1 MLSIPLNPISIFKYL
16 LNLKKNYPKGYNEF
30 LKYAELYDLL
40 CKEYN
45 LERKDYPDPQYLL
58 RKDIDY
64 TKLRLKPLIE
74 EQSDPDYIS
83 VLLCTFFQEYKL
95 MYPHAWQAI
104 LALCEKENLFEI
116 KSKENYALS
125 GYKKVEN
132 FVSKLMYLKM
142 DYPSFFC
149 KAIKILQIKDVLE
162 ARRFEISV
170 KRVATEKKMY
180 YHNLNYDSMVKEIL
194 DFVEEIKSKPQL
206 FIHLRKVIEACPLFE
221 LKFCGLEYYN
231 ILSKIDYYK
240 TVTKFTAEDMVQARN
255 KQIFLDGIYL
265 FLNNATSPEG
275 ERDLGIS
282 LCSSAILRL
291 NPLLFNEFLYFGGV
305 LDLFTIEEENT
316 NIELTIGK
324 FIHLLDNEI
333 DSDVELYLWLM
344 IKFKKKNLK
353 KYNELLIYLDESK
366 TIKLIKRRDSKY
378 SLYTII
384 NDILLLLKNL

>member
-40 CKEYN
+40 CKEDN

-58 RKDIDY
+58 RKDINY

-83 VLLCTFFQEYKL
+83 LLLCMFFQEYKL

-125 GYKKVEN
+125 SYKKVEN
-132 FVSKLMYLKM
+132 FVGKLMYLKM

-170 KRVATEKKMY
+170 KRDALEKKMY

-194 DFVEEIKSKPQL
+194 NFVEEIKSKPQL

-221 LKFCGLEYYN
+221 IEFCGLDYYN
-231 ILSKIDYYK
+231 ILSRIEYYNNL
-240 TVTKFTAEDMVQARN
+240 TKSTADDMVQ
-255 KQIFLDGIYL
+255 DGIYL
-265 FLNNATSPEG
+265 FLNNATIYEG
-275 ERDLGIS
+275 DRDLGIP
-282 LCSSAILRL
+282 LCLASIRRL
-291 NPLLFNEFLYFGGV
+291 NPLLFNEFLHFGGV

-333 DSDVELYLWLM
+333 NSDVELYLWLM
-344 IKFKKKNLK
+344 IKLKKKNLK

-366 TIKLIKRRDSKY
+366 TIKLIKRRDSKD
-378 SLYTII
+378 SLYTMI
-384 NDILLLLKNL
+384 NDIFLLLKNF

>member
-40 CKEYN
+40 CKEDN

-58 RKDIDY
+58 RKDINY

-83 VLLCTFFQEYKL
+83 LLLCMFFQEYKL

-125 GYKKVEN
+125 SYKKVEN
-132 FVSKLMYLKM
+132 FVGKLMYLKM

-170 KRVATEKKMY
+170 KRDALEKKMY

-194 DFVEEIKSKPQL
+194 NFVEEIKSKPQL

-221 LKFCGLEYYN
+221 IEFCGLDYYN
-231 ILSKIDYYK
+231 ILSRIEYYNNL
-240 TVTKFTAEDMVQARN
+240 TKSTADDMVQ
-255 KQIFLDGIYL
+255 DGIYL
-265 FLNNATSPEG
+265 FLNNATIYEG
-275 ERDLGIS
+275 DRDFGIP
-282 LCSSAILRL
+282 LCLASILRL
-291 NPLLFNEFLYFGGV
+291 NPLLFNEFLHFGGV

-333 DSDVELYLWLM
+333 NSDVELYLWLM
-344 IKFKKKNLK
+344 IKLKKKNLK

-366 TIKLIKRRDSKY
+366 TIKLIKRRDSKD
-378 SLYTII
+378 SLYTMI
-384 NDILLLLKNL
+384 NDIFLLLKNF